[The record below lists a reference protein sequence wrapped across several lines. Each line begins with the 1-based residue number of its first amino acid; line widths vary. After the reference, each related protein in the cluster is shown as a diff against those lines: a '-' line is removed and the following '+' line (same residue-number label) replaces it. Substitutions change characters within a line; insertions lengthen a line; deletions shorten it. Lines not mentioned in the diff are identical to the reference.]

1 MRRDRN
7 HEALQMSKL
16 KNEFDT
22 AEAWLRAAVDAL
34 RPDFE
39 AIGKTLPATIRGD
52 FGFTS
57 HGSKKTGISGQYYEG
72 SASTDDVP
80 KLIIRCNTD
89 DPIAI
94 LEAVVHQAVHAVV
107 GVKEGH
113 GKAFREVG
121 LRMGLEPPMRTS
133 KAGKR
138 LSERLHALAADLGP
152 FPNAR
157 LNFET
162 TGADGKEKRV
172 ADRPKKQET
181 RQLRVECLVDGC
193 GYCARASAK
202 WLRIG
207 LPLCPVH
214 QEPMH
219 PEKPLPEDDGDQEE
233 GLRDDESPEA
243 ESTEES

>member
-1 MRRDRN
+1 MTR
-7 HEALQMSKL
+7 L
-16 KNEFDT
+16 KNEHDT
-22 AEAWLRAAVDAL
+22 AEAWERAAVDRL
-34 RPDFE
+34 RTDFE
-39 AIGKTLPATIRGD
+39 AIGKTLPPVIHCD

-57 HGSKKTGISGQYYEG
+57 HGSKKTGITGQYYESG
-72 SASTDDVP
+72 ASTDDIP
-80 KLIIRCNTD
+80 KLIVRCNTD

-94 LEAVVHQAVHAVV
+94 LEAVVHQCVHAVV

-113 GKAFREVG
+113 GKAFREVA
-121 LRMGLEPPMRTS
+121 LRIGLEPPMRTS

-138 LSERLHALAADLGP
+138 LSERLHALSAELGP

-172 ADRPKKQET
+172 ADQPKKQEN
-181 RQLRVECLVDGC
+181 RQLKVECLVTGC
-193 GYCARASAK
+193 GYCARATAM

-214 QEPMH
+214 REPMH

-233 GLRDDESPEA
+233 GTRDEEPTAA

>member
-1 MRRDRN
+1 
-7 HEALQMSKL
+7 MSKL
-16 KNEFDT
+16 KNEHDT

-39 AIGKTLPATIRGD
+39 AIGKKLPATIRGD

-72 SASTDDVP
+72 SASTDKIP

-89 DPIAI
+89 DPAAI
-94 LEAVVHQAVHAVV
+94 LEAVVHQCCHAVV
-107 GVKEGH
+107 GVQEGH
-113 GKAFREVG
+113 GKAFREVA
-121 LRMGLEPPMRTS
+121 LRIGLEPPMRTS

-138 LSERLHALAADLGP
+138 LTERLHALSAELGP

-162 TGADGKEKRV
+162 VGADGKEKTV

-181 RQLRVECLVDGC
+181 RQLKAECPVC
-193 GYCARASAK
+193 GYSIRSTAK
-202 WLRIG
+202 WFRVGI
-207 LPLCPVH
+207 PCCPDH
-214 QEPMH
+214 PM
-219 PEKPLPEDDGDQEE
+219 PMVLEKPLPEDDGDREE
-233 GLRDDESPEA
+233 GTGDEESPEA
-243 ESTEES
+243 ELSKES

>member
-1 MRRDRN
+1 
-7 HEALQMSKL
+7 MSKL

-22 AEAWLRAAVDAL
+22 DQAWLRAAVDGL

-39 AIGKTLPATIRGD
+39 AIGKTLPAAMRCN

-57 HGSKKTGISGQYYEG
+57 HGSKKTGITGQYYDG
-72 SASTDDVP
+72 GASTDTIP

-89 DPIAI
+89 DPAAI
-94 LEAVVHQAVHAVV
+94 LEAVVHQCVHAVV
-107 GVKEGH
+107 GVEEGH
-113 GKAFREVG
+113 GKAFREVA
-121 LRMGLEPPMRTS
+121 LRIGLEPPMRTT

-138 LSERLHALAADLGP
+138 LRDRLHALAEELGP
-152 FPNAR
+152 FPTGR

-172 ADRPKKQET
+172 ADQPKTQEN
-181 RQLRVECLVDGC
+181 RQLKVECLVEGC
-193 GYCARASAK
+193 GYCARAAAK

-214 QEPMH
+214 REPMH
-219 PEKPLPEDDGDQEE
+219 PEKPLPKDEGDDPEE
-233 GLRDDESPEA
+233 GPPEEEALA
-243 ESTEES
+243 ESAEES

>member
-1 MRRDRN
+1 
-7 HEALQMSKL
+7 MSKL

-22 AEAWLRAAVDAL
+22 AEAWLRAAVDGL

-39 AIGKTLPATIRGD
+39 GVGKTLPAKLRGN
-52 FGFTS
+52 FGFTA
-57 HGSKKTGISGQYYEG
+57 HGSKKTGISGQYYDG
-72 SASTDDVP
+72 GASTDKIP

-89 DPIAI
+89 DPVAI
-94 LEAVVHQAVHAVV
+94 LEAVAHQCCHAAV
-107 GVKEGH
+107 GVQEGH
-113 GKAFREVG
+113 GKAFREVA
-121 LRMGLEPPMRTS
+121 LRIGLEPPMRTS

-138 LSERLHALAADLGP
+138 LSERLHALAAELGP

-172 ADRPKKQET
+172 ADRPKKQDA
-181 RQLRVECLVDGC
+181 RMLKAECLVSGC
-193 GYCARASAK
+193 GYCVRTTAK

-214 QEPMH
+214 QQPMH
-219 PEKPLPEDDGDQEE
+219 PEKPLPEEDGGDREE
-233 GLRDDESPEA
+233 GAGEEEALAEPSKES
-243 ESTEES
+243 